1 MAVVVSFLGKVDFKD
16 LAKAE
21 KQLAGFRK
29 NSEQTGTSFADIGKK
44 ALALGAA
51 FGVGVA
57 GVQGLVNVFKDSIA
71 EAQEAIKV
79 NAATAQIIKATGSAA
94 NVTAD
99 QVADL
104 SQKISEQ
111 IAVDDE
117 LIQTS
122 ANLILTFKN
131 VANQGEGLEAI
142 FDRTV
147 LAAQDLA
154 AAGFGDAESAAKML
168 GKALN
173 DPKLGLTALSRAG
186 VTFTEQQKEQIKTL
200 IEGGDVLTAQ
210 KLILAEVESQ
220 VGGVAGA
227 TATGID
233 KFNVYFD
240 NLKEELGL
248 AILPL
253 INALISGLIPA
264 IKALSD
270 GVKNTSTFIQ
280 QNKTAIILLTIA
292 VGTFTAALVIQR
304 AALTAS
310 SIAFAANVAMSKLLV
325 GALNLS
331 TTAIVAM
338 STAMKLIPFVAIATA
353 AAAFVMVL
361 NDGAKAHKE
370 YITETEKNLR
380 ATNKL
385 RDANGNF
392 TKEAIALGIATRGS
406 RNSFKDQADAISGT
420 AAAAIDAGN
429 AMGGTL
435 TPNTYDAGDAA
446 GYAAKSYL
454 DLFESIWNAKRI
466 ASDFA
471 NTSGTVTSALS
482 EGVRL
487 GASSVWAE
495 LPGKYGAIDKAAR
508 GAAGGASA
516 AGSAISKSAEDAK
529 AAVAN
534 YKESF
539 KGVREYL
546 NEAVEEIKIKMADM
560 ATSVSSSLMRGF
572 QLGETAEE
580 FGEDGAR
587 VGGTFMEKL
596 QAQANKV
603 TEFANKIKE
612 LMSLGLGINSPLM
625 QAVIAEGAGSGTAIA
640 QSLIDSGAEGI
651 NQATGMLTAAQGA
664 ADEIGTLAATNFY
677 GAGLESAQQTVQ
689 AFVDRF
695 GVGGKGRERLMT
707 LMDNLA
713 AAMNRSATITVT
725 TVNRVVN
732 ETVGAGSAGKTIVG
746 ATGGIVNRPTFA
758 LIGEAGPEAVI
769 PLSQSRGNDPLPM
782 IGGGRSNAGTTINL
796 TVNAGMG
803 TQGAEV
809 GRQIVDALKAYER
822 RNGSV
827 YVAA

>member
-104 SQKISEQ
+104 SQRISEQ

-270 GVKNTSTFIQ
+270 GVKNSSTFIE
-280 QNKTAIILLTIA
+280 QNKTAIIVATVA
-292 VGTFTAALVIQR
+292 VTAFTL
-304 AALTAS
+304 
-310 SIAFAANVAMSKLLV
+310 AMSKNAIVTAATTVAFTAQRVAMGLYITAYATAT
-325 GALNLS
+325 GA
-331 TTAIVAM
+331 TTALSAAM
-338 STAMKLIPFVAIATA
+338 RLIPWVAAITAATA
-353 AAAFVMVL
+353 FVL
-361 NDGAKAHKE
+361 ILDEGAKSHKA
-370 YITETEKNLR
+370 YVTETEKNLR

-420 AAAAIDAGN
+420 AASAIAAGN
-429 AMGGTL
+429 AMGDTL

-482 EGVRL
+482 EGVKV

-516 AGSAISKSAEDAK
+516 AGGAISKSAEDAK
-529 AAVAN
+529 AAIAT

-539 KGVREYL
+539 KSVREYL
-546 NEAVEEIKIKMADM
+546 NESVEEIKIKMADM

-587 VGGTFMEKL
+587 IGGTFIEKL
-596 QAQANKV
+596 QAQAEKV
-603 TEFANKIKE
+603 TNFAAKIKE
-612 LMSLGLGINSPLM
+612 LMALGLNVNSPLM

-640 QSLIDSGAEGI
+640 QHLIDSGAAGI
-651 NQATGMLTAAQGA
+651 EQATGMLTAAQGA
-664 ADEIGTLAATNFY
+664 ADEIGLLAATNFY

-707 LMDNLA
+707 LMDNLS

-769 PLSQSRGNDPLPM
+769 PLSQSSGNDPLPM